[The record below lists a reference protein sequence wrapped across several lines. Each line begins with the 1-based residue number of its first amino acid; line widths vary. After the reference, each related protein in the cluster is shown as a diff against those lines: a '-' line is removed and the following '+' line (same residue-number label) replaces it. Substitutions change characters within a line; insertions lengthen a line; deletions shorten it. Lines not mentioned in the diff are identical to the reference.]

1 MADKNNKKFQ
11 SAENKVTQNILTR
24 GTLVS
29 RMINP
34 ELFIRPNK
42 VVMGIGLIML
52 TGCVICLAYMNSD
65 QKPLQVQTKAKPVL
79 SETRKRSK
87 WD

>member
-1 MADKNNKKFQ
+1 MADKKKIPN
-11 SAENKVTQNILTR
+11 AEDKVAQNILTR
-24 GTLVS
+24 GTLAS

-42 VVMGIGLIML
+42 VVMGVGLIML

-65 QKPLQVQTKAKPVL
+65 QKPVHVQTKPVK
-79 SETRKRSK
+79 SESRKRSK